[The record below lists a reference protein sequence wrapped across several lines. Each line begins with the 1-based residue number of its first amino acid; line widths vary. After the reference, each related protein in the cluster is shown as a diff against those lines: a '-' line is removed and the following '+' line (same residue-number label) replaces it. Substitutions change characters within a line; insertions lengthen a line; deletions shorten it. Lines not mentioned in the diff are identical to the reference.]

1 MGKSVGVVYWTGT
14 GNTEEMA
21 NALAEGVEAA
31 GGAARVVPV
40 ADFSADGVAE
50 FDALAFGCPAMG
62 AEELESDESEPVW
75 DACRDVLGARPVV
88 LFGSYDWGTGEWME
102 TWRSAAED
110 AGVNVVASVIANLA
124 PDDDALAE
132 LKSAAKTL
140 VDA

>member
-31 GGAARVVPV
+31 GGTARVVPV

-62 AEELESDESEPVW
+62 AEELESDEFEPVW
-75 DACRDVLGARPVV
+75 EACKDVLGSRPVV
-88 LFGSYDWGTGEWME
+88 LFGSYGWGSGEWMD
-102 TWRSAAED
+102 TWREDAEG
-110 AGVNVVASVIANLA
+110 AGVNVVATVIANEA
-124 PDDDALAE
+124 PDDDVLSECAD
-132 LKSAAKTL
+132 AAKAL
-140 VDA
+140 VEA